1 MHASNLIQTIGEI
14 IMLPFDDDCDYEI
27 EEEIDYHDPD
37 LWLRSGS
44 FKRWLGDDDEV

>member
-1 MHASNLIQTIGEI
+1 
-14 IMLPFDDDCDYEI
+14 MLPFDDDCDYEI

-37 LWLRSGS
+37 LWLRTGS

>member
-1 MHASNLIQTIGEI
+1 
-14 IMLPFDDDCDYEI
+14 MLPFDLEPEI

-37 LWLRSGS
+37 LWLSFGS